1 MSKVIDARGLNCPE
15 PVILTKR
22 AMEDGIKEKITTIV
36 DNEAAVENV
45 SKLAHSQ
52 GYDLEVERDGDCCH
66 LHMTPGEA
74 LNDTETASDTSVAVL
89 IKSSLFGQ
97 GEPELGQVL
106 MKSFLFSLNEL
117 EGKVAHV
124 IFMNSGVQ
132 LTTEGSP
139 VIEHLQALEQKG
151 VEILSCGTCL
161 DYYKVKDKL
170 AVGKITNM
178 YTAVEILTG
187 ADRALTL

>member
-22 AMEDGIKEKITTIV
+22 AMEADGKTQLTTIV
-36 DNEAAVENV
+36 DNDAARENV
-45 SKLAHSQ
+45 SKLALSQ
-52 GYDLEVERDGDCCH
+52 GYELEVEQQGEHYYLH
-66 LHMTPGEA
+66 LTPGQPQCGA
-74 LNDTETASDTSVAVL
+74 DTVGEPAVTIL
-89 IKSSLFGQ
+89 VKSNLFGQ

-117 EGKVAHV
+117 DGQVAHLL
-124 IFMNSGVQ
+124 FMNSGVR

-139 VIEHLQALEQKG
+139 VLEHLQVLEQKG

-161 DYYKVKDKL
+161 DYYQLKDKL
-170 AVGKITNM
+170 AVGRVTNM
-178 YTAVEILTG
+178 YTAMEMLTG
-187 ADRALTL
+187 AERAITI

>member
-22 AMEDGIKEKITTIV
+22 AMDADGKLQLTTIV
-36 DNEAAVENV
+36 DNDAARENV
-45 SKLAHSQ
+45 SKLAVSQ
-52 GYDLEVERDGDCCH
+52 GYGLEVETQGDH
-66 LHMTPGEA
+66 YYLHMTPGQTQI
-74 LNDTETASDTSVAVL
+74 DTDAAGEPTVAIL
-89 IKSSLFGQ
+89 LKTDLFGQ

-117 EGKVAHV
+117 DGKVANL
-124 IFMNSGVQ
+124 IFMNSGVR

-139 VIEHLQALEQKG
+139 VLEHLQALEQKG

-161 DYYKVKDKL
+161 DYYQLKDKL
-170 AVGKITNM
+170 AVGKVTNM
-178 YTAVEILTG
+178 YTAMEILTG
-187 ADRALTL
+187 AERAITI